1 MSQSTRNGATSPA
14 STLNRQSPISASPFA
29 ASGEGSDTLLVA
41 RNLIRLAAEYSPSS
55 LPTPESLEMAA
66 SAYQVAIKIHQPS
79 PSFQRTDNGARNG
92 NPLGELSV
100 IENFHMEL
108 RAIREETSQAF
119 LRLDEKFE
127 ALRGDIGS
135 LKHVRASTIAT
146 SIEESTEPECQ
157 IEDLNEEPAYVEH
170 TNKKPAYI
178 EHTNEEP
185 ANIEDLNEEPAYIEN
200 VNQEPASI
208 EFETEVLEPSWDFDA
223 EPTKQ
228 ATKTT
233 ASYAPEPKRPQH
245 VEETTRSYRDTAPPR
260 REPVGSLRGSWGETR
275 TSSEASKQPMKDNK
289 SESAK
294 TFFTI
299 QLNTLTAE
307 NYFTVSNRIISEL
320 NKPDRE
326 PNGATVKL
334 VADL

>member
-1 MSQSTRNGATSPA
+1 MSQGTRNGATSPA
-14 STLNRQSPISASPFA
+14 STLNRQSPISFA

-66 SAYQVAIKIHQPS
+66 SAYQVAMKIHQPS
-79 PSFQRTDNGARNG
+79 PSLQGTDNPARNG
-92 NPLGELSV
+92 NPLGQSSV

-119 LRLDEKFE
+119 LRLDKKFE

-135 LKHVRASTIAT
+135 LKHIRASTIAT
-146 SIEESTEPECQ
+146 SIEESSEPQ

-170 TNKKPAYI
+170 TNEEPAYI
-178 EHTNEEP
+178 KHTNEEP
-185 ANIEDLNEEPAYIEN
+185 ANIEDLNEEPADIED
-200 VNQEPASI
+200 VDQEPASI
-208 EFETEVLEPSWDFDA
+208 EFETEVLEPSWDFDV

-233 ASYAPEPKRPQH
+233 PPYAPELKRPQH
-245 VEETTRSYRDTAPPR
+245 VEERTRSYRDTAPPR

-275 TSSEASKQPMKDNK
+275 TSSEASKRPMNDNK

-307 NYFTVSNRIISEL
+307 NYFTVSNRIVSEL